1 MTILDTAILNLMK
14 ELENKEIS
22 WEEYKLKL
30 KKILDS
36 KNNNLADE
44 EIKKEEN
51 ISSNIIYEDNVNFE
65 DNVNYED
72 KVNFEDK
79 VNVETAINNQPK
91 IKNILLHDEE
101 VIEKENEI
109 IKEETVELGIIGQ
122 KPENKTPTIQ
132 IKNLNK
138 KYKHKHIL
146 KNVSFNVY
154 PGEIHLL
161 TGPCSSGKTTIIKSI
176 VCAFPKD
183 QIKGEILINNRRNY
197 ELSANKK
204 IGFVPETMNYSKKIK
219 LKDYIANFALFTTSI
234 EKLDNRINKIIGKF
248 TLEKN
253 KNEKMYS
260 LSSGEIKKAF
270 LAQALIDKPNIL
282 ILDQPEIYL
291 DYNDQ
296 QKIYEYLT
304 ELKNKGKTILIVS
317 NNLHEMNKYATY
329 CTILNEGKVV
339 FDGLLNKDISS
350 LKDIYKKHIYKEDL
364 HLDQTKTNLLLDKIH
379 S

>member
-14 ELENKEIS
+14 QLENKEIS

-51 ISSNIIYEDNVNFE
+51 ISSSFIYEDNANYE
-65 DNVNYED
+65 DKVNYED
-72 KVNFEDK
+72 NVNFEDK

-91 IKNILLHDEE
+91 ITNILLHDEE

-183 QIKGEILINNRRNY
+183 QIKGEILINNGWNI
-197 ELSANKK
+197 LTATNVM
-204 IGFVPETMNYSKKIK
+204 I
-219 LKDYIANFALFTTSI
+219 
-234 EKLDNRINKIIGKF
+234 F
-248 TLEKN
+248 TLLHFPC
-253 KNEKMYS
+253 MTTF
-260 LSSGEIKKAF
+260 LTIKKETKSMKWVVISFFIPTVCGVVICMCTNF
-270 LAQALIDKPNIL
+270 LYWI
-282 ILDQPEIYL
+282 
-291 DYNDQ
+291 
-296 QKIYEYLT
+296 
-304 ELKNKGKTILIVS
+304 
-317 NNLHEMNKYATY
+317 
-329 CTILNEGKVV
+329 
-339 FDGLLNKDISS
+339 ISC
-350 LKDIYKKHIYKEDL
+350 LW
-364 HLDQTKTNLLLDKIH
+364 
-379 S
+379 

>member
-51 ISSNIIYEDNVNFE
+51 ISSNIIYDDN
-65 DNVNYED
+65 
-72 KVNFEDK
+72 VNFEDK

-329 CTILNEGKVV
+329 CTILNEGEVV

-350 LKDIYKKHIYKEDL
+350 LKDIYKKYIYKEDL

>member
-51 ISSNIIYEDNVNFE
+51 ISSNIIYEDNVN
-65 DNVNYED
+65 Y
-72 KVNFEDK
+72 EDK

-197 ELSANKK
+197 ELFKK
-204 IGFVPETMNYSKKIK
+204 NKIK
-219 LKDYIANFALFTTSI
+219 RLYCQFCFIHNFYW
-234 EKLDNRINKIIGKF
+234 KIRQ
-248 TLEKN
+248 KN
-253 KNEKMYS
+253 
-260 LSSGEIKKAF
+260 
-270 LAQALIDKPNIL
+270 
-282 ILDQPEIYL
+282 
-291 DYNDQ
+291 
-296 QKIYEYLT
+296 
-304 ELKNKGKTILIVS
+304 
-317 NNLHEMNKYATY
+317 
-329 CTILNEGKVV
+329 
-339 FDGLLNKDISS
+339 
-350 LKDIYKKHIYKEDL
+350 
-364 HLDQTKTNLLLDKIH
+364 
-379 S
+379 

>member
-1 MTILDTAILNLMK
+1 MKTLDTAILNLMN

-22 WEEYKLKL
+22 WEEYKLRL

-44 EIKKEEN
+44 EIKKEEH
-51 ISSNIIYEDNVNFE
+51 IGSSII
-65 DNVNYED
+65 YED
-72 KVNFEDK
+72 KVNIK
-79 VNVETAINNQPK
+79 IPINNQPK

-101 VIEKENEI
+101 VIKKENEI
-109 IKEETVELGIIGQ
+109 IKEEIVELGILGQ
-122 KPENKTPTIQ
+122 QPEDKTPTIQ

-161 TGPCSSGKTTIIKSI
+161 AGPCSSGKSTIIKSI
-176 VCAFPKD
+176 ICAFPKG

-197 ELSANKK
+197 ELSANKE

-219 LKDYIANFALFTTSI
+219 LKDYIANFALLTTSN
-234 EKLDNRINKIIGKF
+234 EKLNTRINKIIHKF
-248 TLEKN
+248 ALEKN
-253 KNEKMYS
+253 KNEKMNS
-260 LSSGEIKKAF
+260 LSSGEKRKVF
-270 LAQALIDKPNIL
+270 LAQALIDQPNIL

-296 QKIYEYLT
+296 QKLYEYLT

-329 CTILNEGKVV
+329 CTILNEGEVV
-339 FDGLLNKDISS
+339 FDGLLNKNISS
-350 LKDIYKKHIYKEDL
+350 LKDIYKKHIYKEEL
-364 HLDQTKTNLLLDKIH
+364 HLDQTNTILLLDKIH